1 MIQAAPAK
9 VCRLIHT
16 GQVIVDLV
24 MQIDALPAP
33 GGDVLA
39 ANACFEVGGGFN
51 VMAAARRSHMRV
63 VYAGGH
69 GSGRFGTMAREA
81 LVKEGVEIAAPQV
94 AGEDTGLC
102 VALVDARA
110 ERTFVSHIG
119 AEGVL
124 ERSVLDG
131 LQVTQHDI
139 VYVSGYSL
147 MLADKAE
154 VLVAWLEQLPA
165 GTRVAFD
172 PGPLVDAIDGALLE
186 RVLVRVSI
194 WTSNRLEALRFATTD
209 DLDAAFEAIAARL
222 PDDALTVVRDGAH
235 GCEIRASR
243 QRDHVPG
250 FAVDAVDTNGA
261 GDAHT
266 GVFLALLAS
275 GADARTAATRANA
288 AAALAVTRHGP
299 ATAPDARQI
308 DVFLD
313 ERRGAA

>member
-1 MIQAAPAK
+1 MIQAVPAK
-9 VCRLIHT
+9 VSRLIHT

-69 GSGRFGTMAREA
+69 GSGRFGDMVRVA
-81 LVKEGVEIAAPQV
+81 LEKEGVEIAGPQV
-94 AGEDTGLC
+94 TDEDTGLC

-119 AEGVL
+119 AERVL

-131 LQVTQHDI
+131 LQVTQDDI

-147 MLADKAE
+147 MLAEKAS
-154 VLVAWLEQLPA
+154 VLLAWLEQLPVR
-165 GTRVAFD
+165 THVAFD
-172 PGPLVDAIDGALLE
+172 PGPLVGAIDATLLG
-186 RVLVRVSI
+186 RVLARVSI
-194 WTSNRLEALRFATTD
+194 WTSNRVEALRFAATD
-209 DLDAAFEAIAARL
+209 DLEAAFDSIAARL
-222 PDDALTVVRDGAH
+222 PTRALTVVRDGAR
-235 GCEIRASR
+235 GCEMRTMW
-243 QRDHVPG
+243 QRDHVAG
-250 FAVDAVDTNGA
+250 FTVDAVDTNGA

-266 GVFLALLAS
+266 GVLLAMQAR

-288 AAALAVTRHGP
+288 AAALAVTCYGP
-299 ATAPDARQI
+299 ATAPHANEI
-308 DVFLD
+308 DVLLD
-313 ERRGAA
+313 SRR

>member
-1 MIQAAPAK
+1 MNQAVPAK
-9 VCRLIHT
+9 VSRLIHT

-39 ANACFEVGGGFN
+39 ANALFAVGGGFN
-51 VMAAARRSHMRV
+51 VMAAARRSRMHV

-69 GSGRFGTMAREA
+69 GNGRFGDMARAA
-81 LVKEGVEIAAPQV
+81 LEKEGVEIAGPQV
-94 AGEDTGLC
+94 TGEDTGLC

-119 AEGVL
+119 AEEML

-131 LQVTQHDI
+131 LQVTQDDI

-147 MLADKAE
+147 MLANKAT
-154 VLVAWLEQLPA
+154 VLLAWLERLPA

-172 PGPLVDAIDGALLE
+172 PGPLVDAIAPVLLE
-186 RVLVRVSI
+186 RVLARVLI
-194 WTSNRLEALRFATTD
+194 WTSNRVEASRFAKTE
-209 DLDAAFEAIAARL
+209 DLNAAFGSITARL
-222 PDDALTVVRDGAH
+222 PADALIVVRDGAH
-235 GCEIRASR
+235 GCEMRVTG
-243 QRDHVPG
+243 QRDHVAG
-250 FAVDAVDTNGA
+250 FRVDAVDTNGA

-266 GVFLALLAS
+266 GVFLAMLAS
-275 GADARTAATRANA
+275 GADARTAAARANA

-299 ATAPDARQI
+299 ATAPDADEI
-308 DVFLD
+308 DMFLD
-313 ERRGAA
+313 TRR